1 MIMREAERKEL
12 EKHLMMGIK
21 LRKFKEDASMNS
33 ILQVHE
39 LLLFI
44 LRVMCMFL

>member
-1 MIMREAERKEL
+1 MREAERKES
-12 EKHLMMGIK
+12 EKLLMTGIK
-21 LRKFKEDASMNS
+21 QRKFKEDALMNS

-44 LRVMCMFL
+44 LRVMCMFIK

>member
-1 MIMREAERKEL
+1 MREAERKESKKL
-12 EKHLMMGIK
+12 LMTGIK

-39 LLLFI
+39 L
-44 LRVMCMFL
+44 